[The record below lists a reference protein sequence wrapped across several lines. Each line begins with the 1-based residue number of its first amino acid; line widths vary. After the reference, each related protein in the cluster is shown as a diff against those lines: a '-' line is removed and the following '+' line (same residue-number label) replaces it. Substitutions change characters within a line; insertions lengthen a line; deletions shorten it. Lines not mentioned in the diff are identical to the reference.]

1 MTTSLCEAPTE
12 SRRDAWRRE
21 CAAEEAGWE
30 AQLRKMAGPAMSS
43 GRPMRLRGIIRAIP
57 SPAASR
63 VARIM
68 RDWKGHDSLLLPRS
82 LPIFTG
88 SDAEDLVCGK
98 CADVIARR
106 ASPPAARCRYPEGDR
121 LIVRCTCGALN
132 VLGQTTAN
140 RDGSASRRGK
150 AARRG

>member
-1 MTTSLCEAPTE
+1 MTTSLCHPSGE

-21 CAAEEAGWE
+21 CVAEEAGWE
-30 AQLRKMAGPAMSS
+30 AQLRKMAGHQTRHADPVRSRAA
-43 GRPMRLRGIIRAIP
+43 PLLTALQIVRLPTR
-57 SPAASR
+57 
-63 VARIM
+63 
-68 RDWKGHDSLLLPRS
+68 HDSLLLPRS

-88 SDAEDLVCGK
+88 NDAEDLVCGK

-132 VLGQTTAN
+132 VLGQAAAN
-140 RDGSASRRGK
+140 GEGSASRRGK
-150 AARRG
+150 AARRA